1 LDGGWYNK
9 FMSENFVCLIT
20 GPAGAGKSSV
30 TKALAKKF
38 THSAVINVDQLR
50 GMIVGGYKKPWPY
63 DDEVE
68 SQLSLSAKNACDM
81 TMNFLEKGFS
91 VFIDDLVGRKLLEQY
106 SEHFKNHNFKTF
118 LLLPSLES
126 LLRRFDER
134 GDNKELRK
142 RTQDLHKSFSEKK
155 DKLNWQV
162 IDSSNLTLEE
172 TVDQIYKEL
181 LG

>member
-1 LDGGWYNK
+1 
-9 FMSENFVCLIT
+9 MRENFICLIT

-38 THSAVINVDQLR
+38 PRSVVINVDRIR

-63 DDEVE
+63 DDEAE
-68 SQLSLSAKNACDM
+68 LQLSLCAKNACEIAN
-81 TMNFLEKGFS
+81 NFLDKGFK

-106 SEHFKNHNFKTF
+106 SEYFKNDNFKTF

-126 LLRRFDER
+126 LLKRFDKR
-134 GDNKELRK
+134 GSNEELRT
-142 RTQDLHKSFSEKK
+142 RTHDLHKSFLEKS
-155 DKLNWQV
+155 DKLNWKI

-172 TVDQIYKEL
+172 TVEEIYKQI
-181 LG
+181 